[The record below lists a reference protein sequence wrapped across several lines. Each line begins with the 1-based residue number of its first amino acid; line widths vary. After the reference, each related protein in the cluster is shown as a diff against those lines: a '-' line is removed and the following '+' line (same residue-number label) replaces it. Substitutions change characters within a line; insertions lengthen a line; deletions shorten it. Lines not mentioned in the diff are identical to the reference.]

1 MEKKVKRRRFP
12 IVDRAIQYKFLSIIL
27 SYGLIM
33 VLLLGLV
40 LFIPDVIAVNNEE
53 LSPEIRGAAANRIL
67 TLHARVWPAI
77 IALVCI
83 LGIHSFRVFLR
94 VVGPLYRFRWAFTK
108 MKEGELNFRIKLR
121 KGDYLFR
128 EQDLFNEMMDT
139 LTDKLGS
146 MQSAGQDATKSL
158 EQLTAEM
165 GGEQGRYKQLLKTHS
180 QHLANMLNQARSF
193 QLSGELSEEQETSE
207 ESA

>member
-53 LSPEIRGAAANRIL
+53 LSPEVRGAAANRIL

-108 MKEGELNFRIKLR
+108 IKEGELNFRIKLR

-158 EQLTAEM
+158 GQLTAEM
-165 GGEQGRYKQLLKTHS
+165 GGEQGRYQQLLKTHS

-193 QLSGELSEEQETSE
+193 QLSGESSEEQEISE